1 MQEEEVFSQHSC
13 LTDSSAARTTEE
25 RRQRQERRKDDGLYS
40 TPVPVSTTQGGVS
53 I

>member
-25 RRQRQERRKDDGLYS
+25 RRQRQERRRGDGLYS
-40 TPVPVSTTQGGVS
+40 TPVPVSSTQGGVT